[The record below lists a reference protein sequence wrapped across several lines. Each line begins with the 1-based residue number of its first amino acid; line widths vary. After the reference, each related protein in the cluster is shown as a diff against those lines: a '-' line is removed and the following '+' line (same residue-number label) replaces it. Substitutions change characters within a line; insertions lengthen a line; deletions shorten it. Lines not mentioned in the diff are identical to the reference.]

1 MGWCKARLM
10 TAARRT
16 VKGCLM
22 YNVATNAVCFQGW
35 RRTCRGASMAEEQ
48 AHTLPLFG
56 DEEVGPAE
64 QAETAA
70 KPLERQPLLMIMDG
84 HAMVHRS
91 FRAISTQR
99 HLTVNAT
106 GEDVTG
112 VYGFTN
118 VFLRAL
124 QEWNPA
130 YCAIAFDTSAPTF
143 RHKQFEEYKAQ
154 RESTPEELRPQF
166 GRVKEL
172 MESFGVAVYELEG
185 WEADDVI
192 GTLSAQAE
200 KMGLDSVILTGD
212 RDTFQLISP
221 KVKVDLASS
230 IQDRRV
236 YDEAELAERYS
247 GLTSAQQPDF
257 KALLGDSSDNIPGVP
272 KVGEKTAITLLND
285 YKNLEGIYEHI
296 DEVSRPSVK
305 QSLEEFKER
314 AFFNREIMTIDRN
327 SPVELD
333 LERAKFGEFDRDAV
347 VKFMTELEFF
357 TIIPRIPE
365 TDSSQGTS
373 TAADSPIQAPGE
385 GADYTVVRTK
395 EQLAQ
400 LVVALKDAGRFS
412 FDTETTG
419 LDAVQSGLVGL
430 SFSTE
435 PSVAWYVPV
444 GHSEGE
450 QLPME
455 EVLAELRPLFESPDI
470 SKCAHNANYDMTVLA
485 SHGIICQGVD
495 FDTMVAAHLLSRG
508 QLGLKNLALD
518 VLGQEM
524 TPITELIGTGRKQI
538 TFDQVDIDQAA
549 PYAAADADMTGRL
562 REAFEEP
569 IVRDGLSSLMT
580 DLEMP
585 LVPALVT
592 MQRHGIKLD
601 TALLREMSDDL
612 SQQMGQVEEELY
624 KSIGHTVNI
633 NSPQQ
638 LSDLLFKEIGLPK
651 TKRTKT
657 GFSTDANSLES
668 LKGLHPVVD
677 QILEYRQVSKLKS
690 TYVDALPDMVNPGTG
705 RVHTSYNQT
714 GSATGRM
721 SSSDPNLQ
729 NIPIRTELGRQ
740 VRRAFVAEGAPDWL
754 LFSADYSQI
763 ELRVLAHIS
772 QDPGLLEA
780 FQRGEDI
787 HASTASLMFDVPL
800 NDVDSEQR
808 RIAKVLNFGVI
819 YGLSPHGISQQTGF
833 SREEGAS
840 FIETYFA
847 KYPGI
852 NQYLEEVKA
861 KARAEQYVETLL
873 GRRRYLPDINSSNFN
888 VRGGAERMAINM
900 PIQGTAADIMKLA
913 MIRVQKR
920 LEEENL
926 ETKMLLQ
933 VHDEL
938 VFETPKEEMD
948 ALRDLVFDEMPGAMD
963 LDVILKVDAKWGIT
977 WGDME

>member
-1 MGWCKARLM
+1 
-10 TAARRT
+10 
-16 VKGCLM
+16 
-22 YNVATNAVCFQGW
+22 
-35 RRTCRGASMAEEQ
+35 MADEQ
-48 AHTLPLFG
+48 AHTLPMFG
-56 DEEVGPAE
+56 DDQLEVPE
-64 QAETAA
+64 KPTAA
-70 KPLERQPLLMIMDG
+70 ATPAATVAKEREPLLMIMDG

-112 VYGFTN
+112 VYGFAN

-124 QEWNPA
+124 NEWNPT
-130 YCAIAFDTSAPTF
+130 YCAIAFDMPAPTF
-143 RHKQFEEYKAQ
+143 RHKKFPEYKAQ
-154 RESTPEELRPQF
+154 REATPEELRPQF
-166 GRVKEL
+166 GRVKQL
-172 MESFGVAVYELEG
+172 MEAFGVAVFELEG

-200 KMGLDSVILTGD
+200 KMGIDSVILTGD

-221 KVKVDLASS
+221 RVRVDLASS
-230 IQDRRV
+230 IQDRKV
-236 YDEAELAERYS
+236 YDEEALQERYS
-247 GLTSAQQPDF
+247 GLTAAQQTDF
-257 KALLGDSSDNIPGVP
+257 KALLGDTSDNIPGVP
-272 KVGEKTAITLLND
+272 KVGEKTAIALLND
-285 YKNLEGIYEHI
+285 YQDLEGIYEHI
-296 DEVSRPSVK
+296 EEVTRPSVK
-305 QSLEEFKER
+305 ASLAEFKDR
-314 AFFNREIMTIDRN
+314 AFANRNLMTIDRK

-333 LERAKFGEFDRDAV
+333 LEGAKFGDFDRNSV
-347 VKFMTELEFF
+347 VQLMTELEFF
-357 TIIPRIPE
+357 TVIPRIPE
-365 TDSSQGTS
+365 TEASQGTPD
-373 TAADSPIQAPGE
+373 AAASPVQAPGE
-385 GADYTVVRTK
+385 GADYTVVQTK
-395 EQLAQ
+395 DQLEQMLA
-400 LVVALKDAGRFS
+400 ALYEAGSFS

-419 LDAVQSGLVGL
+419 LDAVQAGLVGL
-430 SFSTE
+430 SFSTS

-444 GHSEGE
+444 GHQQGE

-455 EVLAELRPLFESPDI
+455 EVLAAVRPLFESPDI
-470 SKCAHNANYDMTVLA
+470 SKCAHNANYDMTILA
-485 SHGIICQGVD
+485 SQGIECQGVD

-524 TPITELIGTGRKQI
+524 TPITGLIGTGRKQI
-538 TFDQVDIDQAA
+538 SFDQESIAQAA

-562 REAFEEP
+562 RLAFEEP
-569 IVRDGLSSLMT
+569 VVREGLSSLMT
-580 DLEMP
+580 DMEMP
-585 LVPALVT
+585 LVPVLVT

-601 TALLREMSDDL
+601 SAALREMSEDL
-612 SQQMGQVEEELY
+612 REQMFTTEEELY

-638 LSDLLFKEIGLPK
+638 LSDLLFNEIGLPK

-657 GFSTDANSLES
+657 GYSTDANSLEG

-677 QILEYRQVSKLKS
+677 QILDYRQVSKLKS
-690 TYVDALPDMVNPGTG
+690 TYVDALPDMVNPATG

-729 NIPIRTELGRQ
+729 NIPIRTEMGRQ
-740 VRRAFVAEGAPDWL
+740 VRKAFVADGAPDWL

-787 HASTASLMFDVPL
+787 HSSTASLMFDVPL
-800 NDVDSEQR
+800 NEVDADQR

-819 YGLSPHGISQQTGF
+819 YGLSAHGISQQTGF

-840 FIETYFA
+840 FIEAYFN

-852 NQYLEEVKA
+852 NDYLEEVKV
-861 KARAEQYVETLL
+861 KARADQYVETLL

-913 MIRVQKR
+913 MIRVQNR
-920 LEEENL
+920 LDDEGL
-926 ETKMLLQ
+926 RTKMLLQ

-948 ALRDLVFDEMPGAMD
+948 ALKDLVFDEMPAAMN
-963 LDVILKVDAKWGIT
+963 LDVTLKVDAKWGPT

>member
-1 MGWCKARLM
+1 
-10 TAARRT
+10 
-16 VKGCLM
+16 
-22 YNVATNAVCFQGW
+22 
-35 RRTCRGASMAEEQ
+35 MADEQ
-48 AHTLPLFG
+48 AHTIPMFG
-56 DEEVGPAE
+56 DDQPELAATPTPTAVSKTP
-64 QAETAA
+64 AA
-70 KPLERQPLLMIMDG
+70 KKREPLLMIMDG

-112 VYGFTN
+112 VYGFAN

-124 QEWNPA
+124 NEWNPA
-130 YCAIAFDTSAPTF
+130 YCAIAFDMSAPTF
-143 RHKQFEEYKAQ
+143 RHKQFPEYKGQ

-166 GRVKEL
+166 GRVKQL
-172 MESFGVAVYELEG
+172 MESFGVPVFELEG

-192 GTLSAQAE
+192 GTLASQAE
-200 KMGLDSVILTGD
+200 KIGMDSVILTGD

-221 KVKVDLASS
+221 RVRVDLASS
-230 IQDRRV
+230 IQDRKV
-236 YDEAELAERYS
+236 YDEEALMERYS
-247 GLTSAQQPDF
+247 GLTAAQQTDF
-257 KALLGDSSDNIPGVP
+257 KALLGDASDNIPGVP
-272 KVGEKTAITLLND
+272 KVGEKTAIALLNE
-285 YKNLEGIYEHI
+285 YHNLEGIYEHLE
-296 DEVSRPSVK
+296 EVKRPSVK
-305 QSLEEFKER
+305 SSLEEFKER
-314 AFFNREIMTIDRN
+314 AYFNRGIMTIDCD

-333 LERAKFGEFDRDAV
+333 LENAKFGNFDRNV
-347 VKFMTELEFF
+347 VVQFMTELEFF
-357 TIIPRIPE
+357 TIIPRVPE
-365 TDSSQGTS
+365 PDGSETS
-373 TAADSPIQAPGE
+373 TATEVAPVAVPSE
-385 GADYTVVRTK
+385 DVDYTVVQTK
-395 EQLAQ
+395 QQLEQMLAT
-400 LVVALKDAGRFS
+400 LYEAGQFS

-419 LDAVQSGLVGL
+419 LDAVQAGLVGL
-430 SFSTE
+430 SFSTA
-435 PSVAWYVPV
+435 PTVAWYVPV
-444 GHSEGE
+444 GHQEGE

-455 EVLAELRPLFESPDI
+455 EVLAAVRPLFESPDI
-470 SKCAHNANYDMTVLA
+470 SKCAHNANYDMTILA
-485 SHGIICQGVD
+485 SHGIECQGVD

-524 TPITELIGTGRKQI
+524 TPINKLIGTGKKQI
-538 TFDQVDIDQAA
+538 TFDKVDIESAA
-549 PYAAADADMTGRL
+549 PYAAADADMTARL
-562 REAFEEP
+562 RLAFEEP
-569 IVRDGLSSLMT
+569 VVREGLSSLMT
-580 DLEMP
+580 DMEMP
-585 LVPALVT
+585 LVPILVT

-601 TALLREMSDDL
+601 SAGLREMAEDL
-612 SQQMGQVEEELY
+612 REQLFQTEEELY

-638 LSDLLFKEIGLPK
+638 LSELLFNEIGLPK

-657 GFSTDANSLES
+657 GYSTDANSLEG

-690 TYVDALPDMVNPGTG
+690 TYVDALPDMVNPATG

-729 NIPIRTELGRQ
+729 NIPIRTEMGRQ
-740 VRRAFVAEGAPDWL
+740 VRKAFVADGAPDWL

-772 QDPGLLEA
+772 QDRGLLEA
-780 FQRGEDI
+780 FRRGEDI
-787 HASTASLMFDVPL
+787 HSSTASLMFDVPL
-800 NDVDSEQR
+800 NDVVSDQR

-819 YGLSPHGISQQTGF
+819 YGLSAHGISQQTGF

-840 FIETYFA
+840 FIEAYFA

-852 NQYLEEVKA
+852 SDYLEQVKV

-873 GRRRYLPDINSSNFN
+873 GRRRYLPDINSPNFN

-913 MIRVQKR
+913 MIRVQNR
-920 LEEENL
+920 LDEEGMK
-926 ETKMLLQ
+926 TKMLLQ

-948 ALRDLVFDEMPGAMD
+948 ALKDLVFDEMPAAMD
-963 LDVILKVDAKWGIT
+963 LDVTLKVDTKWGPT

>member
-1 MGWCKARLM
+1 
-10 TAARRT
+10 
-16 VKGCLM
+16 
-22 YNVATNAVCFQGW
+22 
-35 RRTCRGASMAEEQ
+35 MADEQ
-48 AHTLPLFG
+48 AHTIPMFG
-56 DEEVGPAE
+56 DDQPELAATSAASVIPAAPALKKRE
-64 QAETAA
+64 
-70 KPLERQPLLMIMDG
+70 PLLMIMDG

-112 VYGFTN
+112 VYGFAN

-124 QEWNPA
+124 NEWNPA
-130 YCAIAFDTSAPTF
+130 YCAIAFDLSAPTF
-143 RHKQFEEYKAQ
+143 RHKQFPEYKGQ

-166 GRVKEL
+166 GRVKQL
-172 MESFGVAVYELEG
+172 MESFGVPVFELEG

-192 GTLSAQAE
+192 GTLAAQAE
-200 KMGLDSVILTGD
+200 KIGMDSVILTGD

-221 KVKVDLASS
+221 KVRVDLASS
-230 IQDRRV
+230 IQDRKV
-236 YDEAELAERYS
+236 YDEEALMERYS
-247 GLTSAQQPDF
+247 GLTAAQQTDF

-272 KVGEKTAITLLND
+272 KVGEKTAIALLNE
-285 YKNLEGIYEHI
+285 YHSLEGIYEHLE
-296 DEVSRPSVK
+296 EVKRPSVK
-305 QSLEEFKER
+305 SSLEEFKDR
-314 AFFNREIMTIDRN
+314 AFFNRGLMTIDCD

-333 LERAKFGEFDRDAV
+333 LENAKFGNFDRNAV
-347 VKFMTELEFF
+347 VQFMTELEFF
-357 TIIPRIPE
+357 TIITRVPE
-365 TDSSQGTS
+365 PDGSETS
-373 TAADSPIQAPGE
+373 VATENAPAAAPTE
-385 GADYTVVRTK
+385 AVDYTVVQTK
-395 EQLAQ
+395 EQLEQMLAT
-400 LVVALKDAGRFS
+400 LYEAGQFS

-419 LDAVQSGLVGL
+419 LDAVQAGLVGL
-430 SFSTE
+430 SFSTA
-435 PSVAWYVPV
+435 PTVAWYVPV
-444 GHSEGE
+444 GHQEGE

-455 EVLAELRPLFESPDI
+455 EVLAAVRPLFESPDI
-470 SKCAHNANYDMTVLA
+470 SKCAHNANYDMTILA
-485 SHGIICQGVD
+485 SHGIDCQGVD

-518 VLGQEM
+518 VLGLEM
-524 TPITELIGTGRKQI
+524 TPINKLIGTGKKQI
-538 TFDQVDIDQAA
+538 TFDQVDIETAA
-549 PYAAADADMTGRL
+549 PYAAADADMTARL
-562 REAFEEP
+562 RLAFEEP
-569 IVRDGLSSLMT
+569 VMREGLSSLMT
-580 DLEMP
+580 DMEMP
-585 LVPALVT
+585 LVPVLVT
-592 MQRHGIKLD
+592 MQRHGIMLD
-601 TALLREMSDDL
+601 SAGLREMSEDL
-612 SQQMGQVEEELY
+612 REQMFQTEEELY

-638 LSDLLFKEIGLPK
+638 LSDLLFNEIGLPK

-657 GFSTDANSLES
+657 GYSTDANSLEG

-690 TYVDALPDMVNPGTG
+690 TYVDALPEMVNPDTG

-729 NIPIRTELGRQ
+729 NIPIRTEMGRQ
-740 VRRAFVAEGAPDWL
+740 VRKAFMAEGAPDWL
-754 LFSADYSQI
+754 LFAADYSQI
-763 ELRVLAHIS
+763 ELRVLAHMS

-780 FQRGEDI
+780 FRRGEDI
-787 HASTASLMFDVPL
+787 HSSTASLMFDVPL
-800 NDVDSEQR
+800 NDVVADQR

-819 YGLSPHGISQQTGF
+819 YGLSAHGISQQTGF

-840 FIETYFA
+840 FIEAYFA

-852 NQYLEEVKA
+852 SDYLEQVKV

-873 GRRRYLPDINSSNFN
+873 GRRRYLPDINSPNFN

-920 LEEENL
+920 LDDEGMK
-926 ETKMLLQ
+926 TKMLLQ

-938 VFETPKEEMD
+938 VLETPKEEMD
-948 ALRDLVFDEMPGAMD
+948 ALKDLVFDEMPAAMD
-963 LDVILKVDAKWGIT
+963 LDVTLKVDTKWGLT

>member
-1 MGWCKARLM
+1 
-10 TAARRT
+10 
-16 VKGCLM
+16 
-22 YNVATNAVCFQGW
+22 
-35 RRTCRGASMAEEQ
+35 MADEQ
-48 AHTLPLFG
+48 AHTIPMFG
-56 DEEVGPAE
+56 DDQPELAATPTPTTVSKTP
-64 QAETAA
+64 AA
-70 KPLERQPLLMIMDG
+70 KKREPLLMIMDG

-112 VYGFTN
+112 VYGFAN

-124 QEWNPA
+124 NEWNPA
-130 YCAIAFDTSAPTF
+130 YCAIAFDMSAPTF
-143 RHKQFEEYKAQ
+143 RHKQFPEYKGQ

-166 GRVKEL
+166 GRVKQL
-172 MESFGVAVYELEG
+172 MESFGVPVFELEG

-192 GTLSAQAE
+192 GTLASQAE
-200 KMGLDSVILTGD
+200 KIGMDSVILTGD

-221 KVKVDLASS
+221 RVRVDLASS
-230 IQDRRV
+230 IQDRKV
-236 YDEAELAERYS
+236 YDEEALMERYS
-247 GLTSAQQPDF
+247 GLTAAQQTDF
-257 KALLGDSSDNIPGVP
+257 KALLGDASDNIPGVP
-272 KVGEKTAITLLND
+272 KVGEKTAIALLNE
-285 YKNLEGIYEHI
+285 YHNLEGIYEHLE
-296 DEVSRPSVK
+296 EVKRPSVK
-305 QSLEEFKER
+305 SSLEEFKER
-314 AFFNREIMTIDRN
+314 AYFNRGIMTIDCD

-333 LERAKFGEFDRDAV
+333 LENAKFGNFDRNV
-347 VKFMTELEFF
+347 VVQFMTELEFF
-357 TIIPRIPE
+357 TIIPRVPE
-365 TDSSQGTS
+365 PDGSETS
-373 TAADSPIQAPGE
+373 TATEVAPVAVPSE
-385 GADYTVVRTK
+385 DVDYTVVQTK
-395 EQLAQ
+395 QQLEQMLAT
-400 LVVALKDAGRFS
+400 LYEAGQFS

-419 LDAVQSGLVGL
+419 LDAVQAGLVGL
-430 SFSTE
+430 SFSTA
-435 PSVAWYVPV
+435 PTVAWYVPV
-444 GHSEGE
+444 GHQEGE

-455 EVLAELRPLFESPDI
+455 EVLAAVRPLFESPDI
-470 SKCAHNANYDMTVLA
+470 SKCAHNANYDMTILA
-485 SHGIICQGVD
+485 SHGIECQGVD

-524 TPITELIGTGRKQI
+524 TPINKLIGTGKKQI
-538 TFDQVDIDQAA
+538 TFDKVDIESAA
-549 PYAAADADMTGRL
+549 PYAAADADMTARL
-562 REAFEEP
+562 RLAFEEP
-569 IVRDGLSSLMT
+569 VVREGLSYLMT
-580 DLEMP
+580 DMEMP
-585 LVPALVT
+585 LVPILVT

-601 TALLREMSDDL
+601 SAGLREMSEDL
-612 SQQMGQVEEELY
+612 REQLFQTEEELY

-638 LSDLLFKEIGLPK
+638 LSELLFNEIGLPK

-657 GFSTDANSLES
+657 GYSTDANSLEG

-690 TYVDALPDMVNPGTG
+690 TYVDALPDMVNPATG

-729 NIPIRTELGRQ
+729 NIPIRTEMGRQ
-740 VRRAFVAEGAPDWL
+740 VRKAFVADGAPDWL

-772 QDPGLLEA
+772 QDRGLLEA
-780 FQRGEDI
+780 FRRGEDI
-787 HASTASLMFDVPL
+787 HSSTASLMFDVPL
-800 NDVDSEQR
+800 NDVVSDQR

-819 YGLSPHGISQQTGF
+819 YGLSAHGISQQTGF

-840 FIETYFA
+840 FIEAYFA

-852 NQYLEEVKA
+852 SDYLEQVKV

-873 GRRRYLPDINSSNFN
+873 GRRRYLPDINSPNFN

-913 MIRVQKR
+913 MIRVQNR
-920 LEEENL
+920 LDEEGMK
-926 ETKMLLQ
+926 TKMLLQ

-948 ALRDLVFDEMPGAMD
+948 ALKDLVFDEMPAAMD
-963 LDVILKVDAKWGIT
+963 LDVTLKVDTKWGPT

>member
-1 MGWCKARLM
+1 
-10 TAARRT
+10 
-16 VKGCLM
+16 
-22 YNVATNAVCFQGW
+22 
-35 RRTCRGASMAEEQ
+35 MADEQ
-48 AHTLPLFG
+48 AHTIPMFG
-56 DEEVGPAE
+56 DDQPELAATPTPTAVSKTP
-64 QAETAA
+64 AA
-70 KPLERQPLLMIMDG
+70 KKREPLLMIMDG

-112 VYGFTN
+112 VYGFAN

-124 QEWNPA
+124 NEWNPA
-130 YCAIAFDTSAPTF
+130 YCAIAFDMSAPTF
-143 RHKQFEEYKAQ
+143 RHKQFPEYKGQ

-166 GRVKEL
+166 GRVKQL
-172 MESFGVAVYELEG
+172 MESFGVPVFELEG

-192 GTLSAQAE
+192 GTLASQAE
-200 KMGLDSVILTGD
+200 KIGMDSVILTGD

-221 KVKVDLASS
+221 RVRVDLASS
-230 IQDRRV
+230 IQDRKV
-236 YDEAELAERYS
+236 YDEEALMERYS
-247 GLTSAQQPDF
+247 GLTAAQQTDF
-257 KALLGDSSDNIPGVP
+257 KALLGDASDNIPGVP
-272 KVGEKTAITLLND
+272 KVGEKTAIALLNE
-285 YKNLEGIYEHI
+285 YHNLEGIYEHLE
-296 DEVSRPSVK
+296 EVKRPSVK
-305 QSLEEFKER
+305 SSLEEFKER
-314 AFFNREIMTIDRN
+314 AYFNRGIMTIDCD

-333 LERAKFGEFDRDAV
+333 LENAKFGNFDRNV
-347 VKFMTELEFF
+347 VVQFMTELEFF
-357 TIIPRIPE
+357 TIIPRVPE
-365 TDSSQGTS
+365 PDGSETS
-373 TAADSPIQAPGE
+373 TATEVAPVAVPSE
-385 GADYTVVRTK
+385 DVDYTVVQTK
-395 EQLAQ
+395 QQLEQMLAT
-400 LVVALKDAGRFS
+400 LYEAGQFS

-419 LDAVQSGLVGL
+419 LDAVQAGLVGL
-430 SFSTE
+430 SFSTA
-435 PSVAWYVPV
+435 PTVAWYVPV
-444 GHSEGE
+444 GHQEGE

-455 EVLAELRPLFESPDI
+455 EVLAAVRPLFESPDI
-470 SKCAHNANYDMTVLA
+470 SKCAHNANYDMTILA
-485 SHGIICQGVD
+485 SHGIECQGVD

-524 TPITELIGTGRKQI
+524 TPINKLIGTGKKQI
-538 TFDQVDIDQAA
+538 TFDKVDIESAA
-549 PYAAADADMTGRL
+549 PYAAADADMTARL
-562 REAFEEP
+562 RLAFEEP
-569 IVRDGLSSLMT
+569 VVREGLSSLMT
-580 DLEMP
+580 DMEMP
-585 LVPALVT
+585 LVPILVT

-601 TALLREMSDDL
+601 SAGLREMSEDL
-612 SQQMGQVEEELY
+612 REQLFQTEEELY

-638 LSDLLFKEIGLPK
+638 LSELLFNEIGLPK

-657 GFSTDANSLES
+657 GYSTDANSLEG

-690 TYVDALPDMVNPGTG
+690 TYVDALPDMVNPATG

-729 NIPIRTELGRQ
+729 NIPIRTEMGRQ
-740 VRRAFVAEGAPDWL
+740 VRKAFVADGAPDWL

-780 FQRGEDI
+780 FRRGEDI
-787 HASTASLMFDVPL
+787 HSSTASLMFDVPL
-800 NDVDSEQR
+800 NDVVSDQR

-819 YGLSPHGISQQTGF
+819 YGLSAHGISQQTGF

-840 FIETYFA
+840 FIEAYFA

-852 NQYLEEVKA
+852 SDYLEQVKV

-873 GRRRYLPDINSSNFN
+873 GRRRYLPDINSPNFN

-913 MIRVQKR
+913 MIRVQNR
-920 LEEENL
+920 LDEEGMK
-926 ETKMLLQ
+926 TKMLLQ

-948 ALRDLVFDEMPGAMD
+948 ALKDLVFDEMPAAMD
-963 LDVILKVDAKWGIT
+963 LDVTLKVDTKWGPT

>member
-1 MGWCKARLM
+1 
-10 TAARRT
+10 
-16 VKGCLM
+16 
-22 YNVATNAVCFQGW
+22 
-35 RRTCRGASMAEEQ
+35 MADEQ
-48 AHTLPLFG
+48 AHTLPMFG
-56 DEEVGPAE
+56 DDQLEVPE
-64 QAETAA
+64 KPTAA
-70 KPLERQPLLMIMDG
+70 ATLAATVAKEREPLLMIMDG

-99 HLTVNAT
+99 HLTVNST

-112 VYGFTN
+112 VYGFAN

-124 QEWNPA
+124 NEWNPT
-130 YCAIAFDTSAPTF
+130 YCAIAFDMPAPTF
-143 RHKQFEEYKAQ
+143 RHKKFPEYKAQ
-154 RESTPEELRPQF
+154 REATPEELRPQF
-166 GRVKEL
+166 GRVKQL
-172 MESFGVAVYELEG
+172 MEAFGVAVFELEG

-200 KMGLDSVILTGD
+200 KMGIDSVILTGD

-221 KVKVDLASS
+221 RVRVDLASS
-230 IQDRRV
+230 IQDRKV
-236 YDEAELAERYS
+236 YDEEALQERYS
-247 GLTSAQQPDF
+247 GLTAEQQTDF
-257 KALLGDSSDNIPGVP
+257 KALLGDTSDNIPGVP
-272 KVGEKTAITLLND
+272 KVGEKTAIALLND
-285 YKNLEGIYEHI
+285 YQDLEGIYEHI
-296 DEVSRPSVK
+296 EEVTRPSVK
-305 QSLEEFKER
+305 ASLAEFKDR
-314 AFFNREIMTIDRN
+314 AFANRDLMTIDRK

-333 LERAKFGEFDRDAV
+333 LEGAKFGDFDRNSV
-347 VKFMTELEFF
+347 VQLMTELEFF
-357 TIIPRIPE
+357 TVIPRIPE
-365 TDSSQGTS
+365 TEASQGTPD
-373 TAADSPIQAPGE
+373 AAASPVQAPGE
-385 GADYTVVRTK
+385 GADYTVVQTK
-395 EQLAQ
+395 DQLEQMLA
-400 LVVALKDAGRFS
+400 ALYEAGSFS

-419 LDAVQSGLVGL
+419 LDAVQAGLVGL
-430 SFSTE
+430 SFSTS

-444 GHSEGE
+444 GHQQGE

-455 EVLAELRPLFESPDI
+455 EVLAAVRPLFESPDI
-470 SKCAHNANYDMTVLA
+470 SKCAHNANYDMTILA
-485 SHGIICQGVD
+485 SHGIECQGVD

-524 TPITELIGTGRKQI
+524 TPITGLIGTGRKQI
-538 TFDQVDIDQAA
+538 SFDQVSIAQAA

-562 REAFEEP
+562 RLAFEEP
-569 IVRDGLSSLMT
+569 VVREGLSSLMT
-580 DLEMP
+580 DMEMP
-585 LVPALVT
+585 LVPVLVT

-601 TALLREMSDDL
+601 SAALREMSEDL
-612 SQQMGQVEEELY
+612 REQMFTTEEELY

-638 LSDLLFKEIGLPK
+638 LSDLLFNEIGLPK

-657 GFSTDANSLES
+657 GYSTDANSLEG

-677 QILEYRQVSKLKS
+677 QILDYRQVSKLKS
-690 TYVDALPDMVNPGTG
+690 TYVDALPDMVNPATG

-729 NIPIRTELGRQ
+729 NIPIRTEMGRQ
-740 VRRAFVAEGAPDWL
+740 VRKAFVADGAPDWL

-787 HASTASLMFDVPL
+787 HSSTASLMFDVPL
-800 NDVDSEQR
+800 NEVDADQR

-819 YGLSPHGISQQTGF
+819 YGLSAHGISQQTGF

-840 FIETYFA
+840 FIEAYFN

-852 NQYLEEVKA
+852 NDYLEEVKV
-861 KARAEQYVETLL
+861 KARADQYVETLL

-913 MIRVQKR
+913 MIRVQSR
-920 LEEENL
+920 LDYEGL
-926 ETKMLLQ
+926 RTKMLLQ

-948 ALRDLVFDEMPGAMD
+948 ALKDLVFDEMPAAMD
-963 LDVILKVDAKWGIT
+963 LDVTLKVDAKWGPT

>member
-1 MGWCKARLM
+1 
-10 TAARRT
+10 
-16 VKGCLM
+16 
-22 YNVATNAVCFQGW
+22 
-35 RRTCRGASMAEEQ
+35 MADEQ

-56 DEEVGPAE
+56 DDAPEPPGPSTAT
-64 QAETAA
+64 ETPKAIDRA
-70 KPLERQPLLMIMDG
+70 PLLMIMDG

-112 VYGFTN
+112 VFGFTN

-124 QEWNPA
+124 REWNPA
-130 YCAIAFDTSAPTF
+130 YCAIAFDTPAPTF
-143 RHKQFEEYKAQ
+143 RHKQFEAYKAQ
-154 RESTPEELRPQF
+154 REATPEELRPQF
-166 GRVKEL
+166 GRVKQL
-172 MESFGVAVYELEG
+172 MESFGVPVFELDG

-200 KMGLDSVILTGD
+200 KMGLDSIILTGD

-221 KVKVDLASS
+221 RVRVDLASS
-230 IQDRRV
+230 IQDRKV
-236 YDEAELAERYS
+236 YDEAELQIRYS
-247 GLTSAQQPDF
+247 GLTAAQQTDF
-257 KALLGDSSDNIPGVP
+257 KALLGDTSDNIPGVP
-272 KVGEKTAITLLND
+272 KVGEKTAIALLND
-285 YKNLEGIYEHI
+285 YQNLEGIYEHLE
-296 DEVSRPSVK
+296 EVSRPSVK
-305 QSLEEFKER
+305 QSLAEFKER
-314 AFFNREIMTIDRN
+314 AFMNRELMTIDRN

-333 LERAKFGEFDRDAV
+333 LETAKFGSFDRNAV
-347 VKFMTELEFF
+347 VALMTELEFF
-357 TIIPRIPE
+357 TVIPRIPE
-365 TDSSQGTS
+365 TEAVRSSPNEAES
-373 TAADSPIQAPGE
+373 LIQAPGD
-385 GADYTVVRTK
+385 GADYTVVQTK
-395 EQLAQ
+395 EQLDQMIA
-400 LVVALKDAGRFS
+400 ALREAGGFS

-419 LDAVQSGLVGL
+419 LDAVQAGLVGL
-430 SFSTE
+430 SFATA
-435 PSVAWYVPV
+435 PAVAWYVPV
-444 GHSEGE
+444 GHQQG
-450 QLPME
+450 QQIPVE
-455 EVLAELRPLFESPDI
+455 EVLAAVRPLFESPDI
-470 SKCAHNANYDMTVLA
+470 NKCAHNANYDMTILA
-485 SHGIICQGVD
+485 SHGIICQGVN

-508 QLGLKNLALD
+508 HLGLKALALD

-524 TPITELIGTGRKQI
+524 TPISELIGKGRKQI
-538 TFDQVDIDQAA
+538 TFDQVDIAKAA
-549 PYAAADADMTGRL
+549 PYAAADADMTERL
-562 REAFEEP
+562 RQAFDEP
-569 IVRDGLSSLMT
+569 IQRDGLGSLMA

-585 LVPALVT
+585 LVPVLVT

-601 TALLREMSDDL
+601 SAVLREMSEDL
-612 SQQMGQVEEELY
+612 RQQMFKTEESLY
-624 KSIGHTVNI
+624 QSIGHTVNI

-657 GFSTDANSLES
+657 GYSTDANSLEG

-690 TYVDALPDMVNPGTG
+690 TYVDALPEMVNPATG
-705 RVHTSYNQT
+705 RVHTSYNQA

-740 VRRAFVAEGAPDWL
+740 VRRAFVADGTPDWL

-787 HASTASLMFDVPL
+787 HASTASMMFDVPV
-800 NDVDSEQR
+800 NDVDAEKR

-819 YGLSPHGISQQTGF
+819 YGLSAHGISQQTGF
-833 SREEGAS
+833 TREEGAA
-840 FIETYFA
+840 FIEAYFN

-852 NQYLEEVKA
+852 NDYLEKVKVE
-861 KARAEQYVETLL
+861 ARASQYVETLL
-873 GRRRYLPDINSSNFN
+873 GRRRYLPDINSPNFN

-920 LEEENL
+920 LDDEGL
-926 ETKMLLQ
+926 RTKMLLQ

-938 VFETPKEEMD
+938 VFETPKEELE
-948 ALRDLVFDEMPGAMD
+948 ALKDLVFDEMPAAMD
-963 LDVILKVDAKWGIT
+963 LDVTLKVDAKWGPT

>member
-1 MGWCKARLM
+1 
-10 TAARRT
+10 
-16 VKGCLM
+16 
-22 YNVATNAVCFQGW
+22 
-35 RRTCRGASMAEEQ
+35 MADEP
-48 AHTLPLFG
+48 AHTLPMFG
-56 DEEVGPAE
+56 DDQPEL
-64 QAETAA
+64 AA
-70 KPLERQPLLMIMDG
+70 PVANAAPIAKKRAPLLMIMDG

-112 VYGFTN
+112 VYGFAN

-124 QEWNPA
+124 NEWNPA
-130 YCAIAFDTSAPTF
+130 YCAIAFDLSVPTF
-143 RHKQFEEYKAQ
+143 RHKQFPEYKGQ
-154 RESTPEELRPQF
+154 REATPEELRPQF
-166 GRVKEL
+166 GRVKQL
-172 MESFGVAVYELEG
+172 MTYFGVPVFELEG

-192 GTLSAQAE
+192 GTLAAQAE
-200 KMGLDSVILTGD
+200 KIGLDSVILTGD

-221 KVKVDLASS
+221 KVRVDLASS
-230 IQDRRV
+230 IQDRKV
-236 YDEAELAERYS
+236 YDEAALMERYS
-247 GLTSAQQPDF
+247 GLTAAQQTDF
-257 KALLGDSSDNIPGVP
+257 KALLGDTSDNIPGVP

-285 YKNLEGIYEHI
+285 YQNLEGIYEHLE
-296 DEVSRPSVK
+296 EVKRPSVK
-305 QSLEEFKER
+305 ASLEEFKER
-314 AFFNREIMTIDRN
+314 AFFNRGIMTIDCD
-327 SPVELD
+327 SPVELNLD
-333 LERAKFGEFDRDAV
+333 AAKFGDFDRNAV
-347 VKFMTELEFF
+347 LNFMTELEFF

-365 TDSSQGTS
+365 SEG
-373 TAADSPIQAPGE
+373 AKVAIADSEAEPIHLE
-385 GADYTVVRTK
+385 ETDYTIVQTK
-395 EQLAQ
+395 EQLEQMLA
-400 LVVALKDAGRFS
+400 ALYEAGRFS

-419 LDAVQSGLVGL
+419 LDAVQAGLVGL
-430 SFSTE
+430 SFSTV
-435 PSVAWYVPV
+435 PTVAWYVPV
-444 GHSEGE
+444 GHEVGE
-450 QLPME
+450 QLPVE
-455 EVLAELRPLFESPDI
+455 EVLAAVRPIFESPEI
-470 SKCAHNANYDMTVLA
+470 SKCAHNANYDMTILA
-485 SHGIICQGVD
+485 SHGIECQGVD

-508 QLGLKNLALD
+508 QLGLKNLSLD

-524 TPITELIGTGRKQI
+524 TPITNLIGVGKKQV
-538 TFDQVDIDQAA
+538 TFDKVGIAEAA
-549 PYAAADADMTGRL
+549 SYAAADADMTERL
-562 REAFEEP
+562 RRAFEEP
-569 IVRDGLSSLMT
+569 VVREGQSSLMT
-580 DLEMP
+580 DMEMP
-585 LVPALVT
+585 LVPILVT
-592 MQRHGIKLD
+592 MQRNGIKLD
-601 TALLREMSDDL
+601 TAGLREMSEDL
-612 SQQMGQVEEELY
+612 REQMFQTEEELY

-638 LSDLLFKEIGLPK
+638 LSDLLFNEIGLPK

-657 GFSTDANSLES
+657 GYSTDANSLEG

-690 TYVDALPDMVNPGTG
+690 TYVDALPDMVNPTTG

-729 NIPIRTELGRQ
+729 NIPIRTEMGRQ
-740 VRRAFVAEGAPDWL
+740 VRRAFVAEGSPDRL
-754 LFSADYSQI
+754 LFAADYSQI

-780 FQRGEDI
+780 FHRGEDI

-800 NDVDSEQR
+800 IDVIPDQR
-808 RIAKVLNFGVI
+808 RVAKVLNFGVI
-819 YGLSPHGISQQTGF
+819 YGLSAHGISQQTGF

-852 NQYLEEVKA
+852 SEYLERVKVQV
-861 KARAEQYVETLL
+861 RAEQYVETLL
-873 GRRRYLPDINSSNFN
+873 GRRRYLPDINSPNFN

-913 MIRVQKR
+913 MIRVQNR
-920 LEEENL
+920 LDDEGL
-926 ETKMLLQ
+926 QTKMLLQ

-948 ALRDLVFDEMPGAMD
+948 AINDLVCDEMPAAMD
-963 LDVILKVDAKWGIT
+963 LDVTLKVDTKWGST

>member
-1 MGWCKARLM
+1 
-10 TAARRT
+10 
-16 VKGCLM
+16 
-22 YNVATNAVCFQGW
+22 
-35 RRTCRGASMAEEQ
+35 MADEQ
-48 AHTLPLFG
+48 AHTIPMFG
-56 DEEVGPAE
+56 DDQPELAATPAASATPVAPALKKRE
-64 QAETAA
+64 
-70 KPLERQPLLMIMDG
+70 PLLMIMDG

-112 VYGFTN
+112 VYGFAN

-124 QEWNPA
+124 NEWNPA
-130 YCAIAFDTSAPTF
+130 YCAIAFDLSAPTF
-143 RHKQFEEYKAQ
+143 RHKQFPEYKGQ

-166 GRVKEL
+166 GRVKQL
-172 MESFGVAVYELEG
+172 MESFGVPVFELEG

-192 GTLSAQAE
+192 GTLAAQAE
-200 KMGLDSVILTGD
+200 KIGMDSVILTGD

-221 KVKVDLASS
+221 RVRVDLASS
-230 IQDRRV
+230 IQDRKV
-236 YDEAELAERYS
+236 YDEEALMERYS
-247 GLTSAQQPDF
+247 GLTAAQQTDF

-272 KVGEKTAITLLND
+272 KVGEKTAIALLNE
-285 YKNLEGIYEHI
+285 YHNLEGIYEHLE
-296 DEVSRPSVK
+296 EVKRPSVK
-305 QSLEEFKER
+305 SSLEEFKDR
-314 AFFNREIMTIDRN
+314 AFFNRGLMTIDCD

-333 LERAKFGEFDRDAV
+333 LENAKFGNFDRNAV
-347 VKFMTELEFF
+347 VQFMTELEFF
-357 TIIPRIPE
+357 TIIPRVPE
-365 TDSSQGTS
+365 PDGSETS
-373 TAADSPIQAPGE
+373 AATENAPAAAPTE
-385 GADYTVVRTK
+385 AVDYTVVQTK
-395 EQLAQ
+395 EQLEQMLAT
-400 LVVALKDAGRFS
+400 LYEAGQFS

-419 LDAVQSGLVGL
+419 LDAVQAGLVGL
-430 SFSTE
+430 SFSTA
-435 PSVAWYVPV
+435 PTVAWYVPV
-444 GHSEGE
+444 GHQEGE

-455 EVLAELRPLFESPDI
+455 EVLAAVRPLFESPDI
-470 SKCAHNANYDMTVLA
+470 SKCAHNANYDMTILA
-485 SHGIICQGVD
+485 SHGIDCQGVD

-524 TPITELIGTGRKQI
+524 TPINKLIGTGKKQI
-538 TFDQVDIDQAA
+538 TFDQVDIETAA
-549 PYAAADADMTGRL
+549 PYAAADADMTARL
-562 REAFEEP
+562 RLAFEEP
-569 IVRDGLSSLMT
+569 VMREGLSSLMT
-580 DLEMP
+580 DMEMP
-585 LVPALVT
+585 LVPVLVT
-592 MQRHGIKLD
+592 MQRHGIMLD
-601 TALLREMSDDL
+601 SAGLREMSEDL
-612 SQQMGQVEEELY
+612 REQMFQTEEELY

-638 LSDLLFKEIGLPK
+638 LSDLLFNEIGLPK

-657 GFSTDANSLES
+657 GYSTDANSLEG

-690 TYVDALPDMVNPGTG
+690 TYVDALPEMVNPDTR

-729 NIPIRTELGRQ
+729 NIPIRTEMGRQ
-740 VRRAFVAEGAPDWL
+740 VRKAFMAEGAPDWL

-780 FQRGEDI
+780 FRRGEDI
-787 HASTASLMFDVPL
+787 HSSTASLMFDVPL
-800 NDVDSEQR
+800 NDVVADQR

-819 YGLSPHGISQQTGF
+819 YGLSAHGISQQTGF

-840 FIETYFA
+840 FIEAYFA

-852 NQYLEEVKA
+852 SDYLEHVKV

-873 GRRRYLPDINSSNFN
+873 GRRRYLPDINSPNFN

-920 LEEENL
+920 LDDEGMK
-926 ETKMLLQ
+926 TKMLLQ

-948 ALRDLVFDEMPGAMD
+948 ALKDLVFDEMPAAMD
-963 LDVILKVDAKWGIT
+963 LDVTLKVDTKWGLT

>member
-1 MGWCKARLM
+1 
-10 TAARRT
+10 
-16 VKGCLM
+16 
-22 YNVATNAVCFQGW
+22 
-35 RRTCRGASMAEEQ
+35 MADEQ
-48 AHTLPLFG
+48 AHTIPMFG
-56 DEEVGPAE
+56 DDQPELTATPDASATLAAPALKKRE
-64 QAETAA
+64 
-70 KPLERQPLLMIMDG
+70 PLLMIMDG

-112 VYGFTN
+112 VYGFAN

-124 QEWNPA
+124 NEWNPA
-130 YCAIAFDTSAPTF
+130 YCAIAFDLSAPTF
-143 RHKQFEEYKAQ
+143 RHKQFPEYKGQ

-166 GRVKEL
+166 GRVKQL
-172 MESFGVAVYELEG
+172 MESFGVPVFELEG

-192 GTLSAQAE
+192 GTLAAQAE
-200 KMGLDSVILTGD
+200 KIGMDSVILTGD

-221 KVKVDLASS
+221 RVRVDLASS
-230 IQDRRV
+230 IQDRKV
-236 YDEAELAERYS
+236 YDEEALMERYS
-247 GLTSAQQPDF
+247 GLTAAQQTDF

-272 KVGEKTAITLLND
+272 KVGEKTAIALLNE
-285 YKNLEGIYEHI
+285 YHNLEGIYEHLE
-296 DEVSRPSVK
+296 EVKRPSVK
-305 QSLEEFKER
+305 SSLEEFKDR
-314 AFFNREIMTIDRN
+314 AFFNRGLMTIDCD

-333 LERAKFGEFDRDAV
+333 LENAKFGNFDRNAV
-347 VKFMTELEFF
+347 VQFMTELEFF
-357 TIIPRIPE
+357 TIIPRVPE
-365 TDSSQGTS
+365 PDGSETS
-373 TAADSPIQAPGE
+373 AATENAPAAAPTE
-385 GADYTVVRTK
+385 AVDYTVVQTK
-395 EQLAQ
+395 EQLEQMLAT
-400 LVVALKDAGRFS
+400 LYEAGQFS

-419 LDAVQSGLVGL
+419 LDAVQAGLVGL
-430 SFSTE
+430 SFSTA
-435 PSVAWYVPV
+435 PTVAWYVPV
-444 GHSEGE
+444 GHQEGE

-455 EVLAELRPLFESPDI
+455 EVLAAVRPLFESPDI
-470 SKCAHNANYDMTVLA
+470 SKCAHNANYDMTILA
-485 SHGIICQGVD
+485 SHGIDCQGVD

-524 TPITELIGTGRKQI
+524 TPINKLIGTGKKQI
-538 TFDQVDIDQAA
+538 TFDQVDIETAA
-549 PYAAADADMTGRL
+549 PYAAADADMTARL
-562 REAFEEP
+562 RLAFEEP
-569 IVRDGLSSLMT
+569 VMREGLSSLMT
-580 DLEMP
+580 DMEMP
-585 LVPALVT
+585 LVPVLVT
-592 MQRHGIKLD
+592 MQRHGIMLD
-601 TALLREMSDDL
+601 SAGLREMSEDL
-612 SQQMGQVEEELY
+612 REQMFQTEEELY

-638 LSDLLFKEIGLPK
+638 LSDLLFNEIGLPK

-657 GFSTDANSLES
+657 GYSTDANSLEG

-690 TYVDALPDMVNPGTG
+690 TYVDALPEMVNPATG

-729 NIPIRTELGRQ
+729 NIPIRTEMGRQ
-740 VRRAFVAEGAPDWL
+740 VRKAFMAEGAPDWL

-780 FQRGEDI
+780 FRRGEDI
-787 HASTASLMFDVPL
+787 HSSTASLMFDVPL
-800 NDVDSEQR
+800 NDVVADQR

-819 YGLSPHGISQQTGF
+819 YGLSAHGISQQTGF

-840 FIETYFA
+840 FIEAYFA

-852 NQYLEEVKA
+852 SDYLEHVKV

-873 GRRRYLPDINSSNFN
+873 GRRRYLPDINSPNFN

-920 LEEENL
+920 LDDEGMK
-926 ETKMLLQ
+926 TKMLLQ

-948 ALRDLVFDEMPGAMD
+948 ALKDLVFDEMPAAMD
-963 LDVILKVDAKWGIT
+963 LDVTLKVDTKWGLT

>member
-1 MGWCKARLM
+1 
-10 TAARRT
+10 
-16 VKGCLM
+16 
-22 YNVATNAVCFQGW
+22 
-35 RRTCRGASMAEEQ
+35 MADEQ
-48 AHTLPLFG
+48 AHTIPMFG
-56 DEEVGPAE
+56 DDQPELAATPTPTAVSKTP
-64 QAETAA
+64 AA
-70 KPLERQPLLMIMDG
+70 KKREPLLMIMDG

-112 VYGFTN
+112 VYGFAN

-124 QEWNPA
+124 NEWNPA
-130 YCAIAFDTSAPTF
+130 YCAIAFDMSAPTF
-143 RHKQFEEYKAQ
+143 RHKQFPEYKGQ

-166 GRVKEL
+166 GRVKQL
-172 MESFGVAVYELEG
+172 MESFGVPVFELEG

-192 GTLSAQAE
+192 GTLASQAE
-200 KMGLDSVILTGD
+200 KIGMDSVILTGD

-221 KVKVDLASS
+221 RVRVDLASS
-230 IQDRRV
+230 IQDRKV
-236 YDEAELAERYS
+236 YDEEALMERYS
-247 GLTSAQQPDF
+247 GLTAAQQTDF
-257 KALLGDSSDNIPGVP
+257 KALLGDASDNIPGVP
-272 KVGEKTAITLLND
+272 KVGEKTAIALLNE
-285 YKNLEGIYEHI
+285 YHNLEGIYEHLE
-296 DEVSRPSVK
+296 EVKRPSVK
-305 QSLEEFKER
+305 SSLEEFKER
-314 AFFNREIMTIDRN
+314 AYFNRGIMTIDCD

-333 LERAKFGEFDRDAV
+333 LENAKFGNFDRNV
-347 VKFMTELEFF
+347 VVQFMTELEFF
-357 TIIPRIPE
+357 TIIPRVPE
-365 TDSSQGTS
+365 PDGSETS
-373 TAADSPIQAPGE
+373 TATEVAPVAVPSE
-385 GADYTVVRTK
+385 DVDYTVVQTK
-395 EQLAQ
+395 QQLEQMLAT
-400 LVVALKDAGRFS
+400 LYEAGQFS

-419 LDAVQSGLVGL
+419 LDAVQAGLVGL
-430 SFSTE
+430 SFSTA
-435 PSVAWYVPV
+435 PTVAWYVPV
-444 GHSEGE
+444 GHQEGE

-455 EVLAELRPLFESPDI
+455 EVLAAVRPLFESPDI
-470 SKCAHNANYDMTVLA
+470 SKCAHNANYDMTILA
-485 SHGIICQGVD
+485 SHGIECQGVD

-524 TPITELIGTGRKQI
+524 TPINKLIGIGKKQI
-538 TFDQVDIDQAA
+538 TFDKVDIESAA
-549 PYAAADADMTGRL
+549 PYAAADADMTARL
-562 REAFEEP
+562 RLAFEEP
-569 IVRDGLSSLMT
+569 VVREGLSYLMT
-580 DLEMP
+580 DMEMP
-585 LVPALVT
+585 LVPILVT

-601 TALLREMSDDL
+601 SAGLREMSEDL
-612 SQQMGQVEEELY
+612 REQLFQTEEELY

-638 LSDLLFKEIGLPK
+638 LSELLFNEIGLPK

-657 GFSTDANSLES
+657 GYSTDANSLEG
-668 LKGLHPVVD
+668 LKGLHSVVD

-690 TYVDALPDMVNPGTG
+690 TYVDALPDMVNPATG

-729 NIPIRTELGRQ
+729 NIPIRTEMGRQ
-740 VRRAFVAEGAPDWL
+740 VRKAFVADGAPDWL

-780 FQRGEDI
+780 FRRGEDI
-787 HASTASLMFDVPL
+787 HSSTASLMFDVPL
-800 NDVDSEQR
+800 NDVVSDQR

-819 YGLSPHGISQQTGF
+819 YGLSAHGISQQTGF

-840 FIETYFA
+840 FIEAYFA

-852 NQYLEEVKA
+852 SDYLEQVKV

-873 GRRRYLPDINSSNFN
+873 GRRRYLPDINSPNFN

-913 MIRVQKR
+913 MIRVQNR
-920 LEEENL
+920 LDEEGMK
-926 ETKMLLQ
+926 TKMLLQ

-948 ALRDLVFDEMPGAMD
+948 ALKDLVFDEMPAAMD
-963 LDVILKVDAKWGIT
+963 LDVTLKVDTKWGPT